1 MATKYAELFTD
12 LARPFEGW
20 EVRER
25 AGGKGRTLHYVDA
38 ATVMN
43 RLDEV
48 LGPENWSDE
57 YTYFGNA
64 CLCTLTVTLPGGE
77 TIRRTAMGAYMHRGD
92 EAILQDAAN
101 LEGYRAKAA
110 QSDAI
115 KRAATHLGVGRY
127 LGKSGVPAFARHAF
141 EEPPA
146 EPRPAGRQEATTAA
160 RQAARRQ
167 EAAPLA
173 PGHDPTLPPP
183 ASQRAPSATGDADS
197 PIHRR
202 PAAGPPRDPEA
213 EPAPRRP
220 LRELD
225 PPEAPEPAANGRGE
239 PADDRP
245 LTGRAFFAW
254 IRQRV
259 EDGTDAGLLKYINDW
274 AKQTG
279 IRGRI
284 VDWDRQAVEEGLAEA
299 QRRLAQGRPGA
310 YSGQARPRNGT
321 RGY

>member
-1 MATKYAELFTD
+1 MATKYAELFTA

-57 YTYFGNA
+57 YTYYGNA

-77 TIRRTAMGAYMHRGD
+77 VIRRTAIGAYMHRGD

-141 EEPPA
+141 GEPPA
-146 EPRPAGRQEATTAA
+146 PAPARPP
-160 RQAARRQ
+160 ARRQ

-173 PGHDPTLPPP
+173 AGHDPDLPPARRP
-183 ASQRAPSATGDADS
+183 QPAPSATGDADS

-202 PAAGPPRDPEA
+202 PAAGPTQEQEP

-225 PPEAPEPAANGRGE
+225 PPESDGNGRGGPPP
-239 PADDRP
+239 PAADARGEQAPGRP
-245 LTGRAFFAW
+245 LTGRAFYGW
-254 IRQRV
+254 IRERV
-259 EDGTDAGLLKYINDW
+259 ENGTDAGLLKHINDW

-279 IRGRI
+279 VRGRI
-284 VDWDRQAVEEGLAEA
+284 VDWDRQTVEEALAEA
-299 QRRLAQGRPGA
+299 NRRLEQGRPGA